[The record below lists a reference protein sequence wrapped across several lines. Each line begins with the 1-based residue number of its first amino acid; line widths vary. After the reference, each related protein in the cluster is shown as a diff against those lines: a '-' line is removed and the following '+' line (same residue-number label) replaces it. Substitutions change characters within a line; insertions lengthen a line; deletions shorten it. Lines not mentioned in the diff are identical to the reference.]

1 MNYLSDLDLR
11 GNPVQK
17 APKYRD
23 QMVMLGLKLRKN
35 INVNSFR
42 KPRWQENNGLRK
54 TLSLQLSIIKGNQ
67 GRKVKYDDDEKVEF
81 NLQIRWWFSKQKCKL

>member
-42 KPRWQENNGLRK
+42 KPR
-54 TLSLQLSIIKGNQ
+54 
-67 GRKVKYDDDEKVEF
+67 
-81 NLQIRWWFSKQKCKL
+81 